1 MASSKSTSL
10 HLTWL
15 LSILLNNKN
24 ALKQAQEELDLKV
37 GKERWVDDQNIKDLV
52 YLYQAIVK
60 ETLHLYSLAPLSAPH
75 EAMEDCHVCGYYVPK
90 GTRIFVNLWKLHRD
104 PRVWDNPDKFL
115 PERFLTKHAN
125 IDASGQHFEFVP
137 FGFGKRSCPGYTLA
151 LQVSH
156 LTLARFLQGFE
167 FMTPSNMPID
177 MTEGLV
183 LSLPKATPLEVLL
196 TQRLALELYQ

>member
-1 MASSKSTSL
+1 MAL
-10 HLTWL
+10 VY
-15 LSILLNNKN
+15 ILLNNKH
-24 ALKQAQEELDLKV
+24 AWKQAQEELDLKV
-37 GKERWVDDQNIKDLV
+37 GRERWVDDQDIKDLV
-52 YLYQAIVK
+52 YLQAIVK
-60 ETLHLYSLAPLSAPH
+60 EALRMYPLGPLSALH

-90 GTRIFVNLWKLHRD
+90 GTRVFVNLWKLHLDSRLWDD
-104 PRVWDNPDKFL
+104 PIKFL

-125 IDASGQHFEFVP
+125 INASGQHFEFIP
-137 FGFGKRSCPGYTLA
+137 FGSGRRSYPGYTFA

-177 MTEGLV
+177 MTEGLG

-196 TQRLALELYQ
+196 TPCLALELYQ

>member
-10 HLTWL
+10 RLTWL

-137 FGFGKRSCPGYTLA
+137 FGSGKRSCPGYTLA

>member
-1 MASSKSTSL
+1 M
-10 HLTWL
+10 
-15 LSILLNNKN
+15 NNKN

-177 MTEGLV
+177 MTEGLG

>member
-1 MASSKSTSL
+1 M
-10 HLTWL
+10 
-15 LSILLNNKN
+15 
-24 ALKQAQEELDLKV
+24 
-37 GKERWVDDQNIKDLV
+37 DDQNIKDLV
-52 YLYQAIVK
+52 YLQAIVK
-60 ETLHLYSLAPLSAPH
+60 EMLHLYPPAPLSAPH

-90 GTRIFVNLWKLHRD
+90 GTRIFVNLWELHRD

-177 MTEGLV
+177 MTEGLGI
-183 LSLPKATPLEVLL
+183 SLPKATPLEVLL
-196 TQRLALELYQ
+196 TPRLAMELYH

>member
-52 YLYQAIVK
+52 YLQAIVK
-60 ETLHLYSLAPLSAPH
+60 ETLHLYSPAPLSAPH

-90 GTRIFVNLWKLHRD
+90 GTCVLLLCGSYI
-104 PRVWDNPDKFL
+104 
-115 PERFLTKHAN
+115 E
-125 IDASGQHFEFVP
+125 IQ
-137 FGFGKRSCPGYTLA
+137 GFGITQISSCQRGSS
-151 LQVSH
+151 Q
-156 LTLARFLQGFE
+156 
-167 FMTPSNMPID
+167 NMQI
-177 MTEGLV
+177 
-183 LSLPKATPLEVLL
+183 
-196 TQRLALELYQ
+196 